1 VFCPSGNECSD
12 HDIKVIL
19 VSNVAFEF
27 SDQSICA
34 KDLAPKF
41 QGKIAAQ
48 LTKEIPSFST
58 AQLDNLHFFVTGVS
72 IGAMHSFLHGEAM
85 ALFKA
90 RFGEDHSLNVYSW
103 VRLLQSEI
111 VRKNDLPSDEIKT
124 VDELIS
130 KKCIAAQ
137 FVDDSLALVRSQ
149 RKTPPDMNLVSTE
162 LKAAGWSAVD
172 IMRLSKKMPQAAA
185 DHTDSTNLEAM
196 KIVERLVSIFHS
208 NAIGLPAFVALA
220 EQELL
225 ADLPVPYN
233 DRAYLWALSV
243 MVFHEEI

>member
-1 VFCPSGNECSD
+1 M
-12 HDIKVIL
+12 K
-19 VSNVAFEF
+19 
-27 SDQSICA
+27 
-34 KDLAPKF
+34 KDLLGELVEKP
-41 QGKIAAQ
+41 QREIA
-48 LTKEIPSFST
+48 
-58 AQLDNLHFFVTGVS
+58 
-72 IGAMHSFLHGEAM
+72 GADSSS
-85 ALFKA
+85 
-90 RFGEDHSLNVYSW
+90 RF
-103 VRLLQSEI
+103 
-111 VRKNDLPSDEIKT
+111 
-124 VDELIS
+124 
-130 KKCIAAQ
+130 AAQ